1 MIGCQAAY
9 IAVVVRKVFEPK
21 PKKKKQFEGE
31 EDEEGFNEPLTSKT
45 PCGFWTSLGSFGHSW
60 RNHFSS
66 NIKCKK

>member
-9 IAVVVRKVFEPK
+9 IGVVVRKVFEPK

-31 EDEEGFNEPLTSKT
+31 EGFNEPLTSKT
-45 PCGFWTSLGSFGHSW
+45 HCGFWTSLSSFGHSW
-60 RNHFSS
+60 INHFSS